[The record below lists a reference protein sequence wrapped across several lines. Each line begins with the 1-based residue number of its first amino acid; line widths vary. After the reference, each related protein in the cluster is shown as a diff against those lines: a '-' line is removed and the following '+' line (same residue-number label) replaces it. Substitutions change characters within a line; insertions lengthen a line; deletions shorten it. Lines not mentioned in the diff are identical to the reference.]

1 MISSPDLL
9 PFTGPQCFGDEA
21 EGDSGGATAWELPE
35 ELSVPPLSS
44 SVGRHPW
51 FSAAGFQKDF
61 VLVAEFSEQVG
72 PTPVMTIPEQAGES
86 ESLDLNHFSVRIMS
100 VDYQA
105 SGPSP
110 ASSSAGPRL
119 NFNEDSEVVLGDSA
133 DWAFAYVRHVTLLDL
148 AARGM
153 VRPFCMAY
161 VCSQQTKIM
170 ENFSQLSAGFRRAAD
185 SLKTGNRQAFSLE
198 LHNKLHQ
205 LQCKRLALLKND
217 GISSRGEKG
226 EELEAVEQAIAMH
239 KDLLRQVT
247 SYPNRKLKH
256 PDFLPYEPA
265 DAWTD
270 MTVST
275 PPPLPTIHRSGS
287 ESGLKPLQ
295 ELCNAY
301 FLSLMTEQ
309 LALTEVCLRG
319 DITTLRSASITRS
332 LNRKLRLINFLFEQP
347 EAEEEEEDGEDVLL
361 RETESQPSLDA
372 CEQTG
377 EVVSGE
383 MTGSISSGDSIQVI
397 GTERSYKTLAAPD
410 VCLTSHLLSLPDATL
425 TASDTPSV
433 LSTAPLTPP
442 CAPLA
447 PPNHPSLQL
456 TVPLPAPLEAP
467 VGTTDTAL
475 IAVPLT
481 APKATLTATA
491 SLIGHKV
498 PLTAIDAAPPAT
510 AHTCHE
516 APLAANDVVPAA
528 APLTATAAAP
538 LNAHEARLT
547 ATNALPIDAPLMA
560 IDAAPAAATLPTQD
574 EPLTATEVTPIAV
587 PHTTHESAPNNP
599 LPAPTPGPPSNTFAK
614 FGTPLDV
621 PLINHKEP
629 LTASITTLNST
640 LKVTLPESAAE
651 LTTNNGPPI
660 AQVIPS
666 NESYTTHDTPL
677 SSLDLPLTAF
687 ADPVS
692 RRIRIY
698 TRRANSEDSI
708 EVLSTTESI
717 IPEDLTAITEEEEP
731 TNDNKTDD
739 MMRKSRD
746 CSASYQTLPRL
757 LSKQL
762 SSVPNAN
769 KEMDGAAELHSP
781 HRKAHPLVGISSD
794 EAGLQTLR
802 FVKQN
807 SFSHHAIFCLLSGR
821 PLVLLSMDDA
831 ELRKSVDALTPF
843 LPAPCGAVM
852 PRLRTPLQLS
862 DLLTWRLIG
871 IHRSQS
877 SDPLHWLSRYSRY
890 VGVLDLDHRTLR
902 CPAYSGSLVGSLVGS
917 AVPTG
922 TFLTHVKCV
931 LTALAKRVLLFTFA
945 QQGQEG
951 LDKGD
956 LSVMHFLSDLI
967 KQQHIGNGP
976 PVMRFYYMALHVH
989 KNTVT
994 T

>member
-442 CAPLA
+442 
-447 PPNHPSLQL
+447 
-456 TVPLPAPLEAP
+456 
-467 VGTTDTAL
+467 
-475 IAVPLT
+475 
-481 APKATLTATA
+481 
-491 SLIGHKV
+491 
-498 PLTAIDAAPPAT
+498 
-510 AHTCHE
+510 
-516 APLAANDVVPAA
+516 
-528 APLTATAAAP
+528 
-538 LNAHEARLT
+538 
-547 ATNALPIDAPLMA
+547 
-560 IDAAPAAATLPTQD
+560 
-574 EPLTATEVTPIAV
+574 
-587 PHTTHESAPNNP
+587 
-599 LPAPTPGPPSNTFAK
+599 F
-614 FGTPLDV
+614 
-621 PLINHKEP
+621 
-629 LTASITTLNST
+629 
-640 LKVTLPESAAE
+640 
-651 LTTNNGPPI
+651 
-660 AQVIPS
+660 IPS